1 MPVKQ
6 PPRTDV
12 PNPGAATLLERQLRE
27 GPSSAPATALDA
39 FKLARR
45 RFFAGERVDMSS
57 IAAEIGVNRVTLYR
71 WVGTREQ
78 LLTEVIWSLAQR
90 TLDLERARATTTT
103 GGERVARIVAGFID
117 AVINNEGWRRQ
128 IAEEGEL
135 TMRLLTRS
143 EGGFQPRMIAAFR
156 ALLAE
161 EAGIGSHVDVR
172 VDLDDLAYAVARIA
186 ESYVYRELITGQPPD
201 ARGAEQIL
209 RLLLR

>member
-1 MPVKQ
+1 MPLK
-6 PPRTDV
+6 PSARTDV
-12 PNPGAATLLERQLRE
+12 PDPGTATLLERQLRD
-27 GPSSAPATALDA
+27 GPSTAPATALDA

-45 RFFAGERVDMSS
+45 RFFAGERIDMSS

-90 TLDLERARATTTT
+90 TLDLERARAATT
-103 GGERVARIVAGFID
+103 GGERVAQIVAGFID
-117 AVINNEGWRRQ
+117 AVINNQGWRRQ

-156 ALLAE
+156 DLLAE
-161 EAGIGSHVDVR
+161 EADIGHVDVP
-172 VDLDDLAYAVARIA
+172 VELDDLAYAVARIA

>member
-1 MPVKQ
+1 
-6 PPRTDV
+6 
-12 PNPGAATLLERQLRE
+12 
-27 GPSSAPATALDA
+27 
-39 FKLARR
+39 
-45 RFFAGERVDMSS
+45 MSS
-57 IAAEIGVNRVTLYR
+57 LAAEIGVNRVTLYR

-90 TLDLERARATTTT
+90 TLDLELARATTT

-117 AVINNEGWRRQ
+117 AVINNQGWRRQ

-156 ALLAE
+156 DLLAE
-161 EAGIGSHVDVR
+161 EADIGHLDVP
-172 VDLDDLAYAVARIA
+172 VELDDLAYAVARIA
-186 ESYVYRELITGQPPD
+186 ESYVYRQLITGQPPD

>member
-6 PPRTDV
+6 PPRPDAPHTS
-12 PNPGAATLLERQLRE
+12 AATLLERQLRE

-90 TLDLERARATTTT
+90 TLDLERARAIPTT
-103 GGERVARIVAGFID
+103 GGERVAQIVAGFID

-161 EAGIGSHVDVR
+161 EAGIGSHADVR